1 MRCIILRGLY
11 CHSPELTRYLDQ
23 TFVGFNEKDM
33 AHLMLV
39 GGLTAIV
46 AQSLVLKPLMD
57 CIHEKGVII
66 VALIGSILATADYIA
81 TAFYPLKWIVYVGTV
96 PNCISELSFAAISS
110 LKSINC
116 SEKVR

>member
-1 MRCIILRGLY
+1 
-11 CHSPELTRYLDQ
+11 
-23 TFVGFNEKDM
+23 M

-39 GGLTAIV
+39 GGLTAIF

-66 VALIGSILATADYIA
+66 VALIGSILATADYIV
-81 TAFYPLKWIVYVGTV
+81 TAFYPLKWVVFVGTI
-96 PNCISELSFAAISS
+96 PYCISELSFAAISS

-116 SEKVR
+116 SEKVWPVDMSL